1 MTVSDWLTLV
11 GILVAVVVPAIGGT
25 VAYLLRQVDQ
35 MERRLLAHITEV
47 YARQVDLAR
56 LQEQVSAA
64 NGKLDRLLDKVES
77 L

>member
-47 YARQVDLAR
+47 YARQVDLVR
-56 LQEQVSAA
+56 LQEQMVAA
-64 NGKLDRLLDKVES
+64 NSKLDLLIERS
-77 L
+77 